1 MLGHSLQLIQQ
12 GKMKSNAEKSR
23 DFSDKL
29 NQHFISLGIYT
40 YLSNLMSFVVRGSHN
55 NFSKFDFLSKS
66 SQLQIVQYLLLK
78 T

>member
-1 MLGHSLQLIQQ
+1 MQCR
-12 GKMKSNAEKSR
+12 KNR

-40 YLSNLMSFVVRGSHN
+40 HLSNLMSFVVPGSHN

-66 SQLQIVQYLLLK
+66 AQLQIVQYFLLK

>member
-12 GKMKSNAEKSR
+12 GKMKRNAEKI

-40 YLSNLMSFVVRGSHN
+40 HLSNLMSFVVPGSHN

-66 SQLQIVQYLLLK
+66 AQLQIVQYFLLK